1 MRMRSWR
8 QTMPHVDEGIM
19 HAYLDGA
26 LDALHE
32 GGALPDAMTPADV
45 IAHLDACADCRARLN
60 IERYIRE
67 QAGEVLRAAAPV
79 VQAPPI
85 ESLRVMRRAPAWVP
99 YAWAASLMMAVG
111 AGWWG
116 SQLAREEN
124 FETRTPV
131 MEEAAPADAV
141 TAPITATPP
150 PPVPQLNRTVQP
162 PPSQQAQLD
171 ANVTANTQGGIA
183 GNTAEKVTAPLAA
196 TGAAEASR
204 ARVDSTVVTG
214 QVAVTPLQQIQT
226 QQAQTQQAAD
236 AIARAQRQ
244 DFAARGAA
252 ATAPPPAA
260 PAPTGD
266 PAAARFVDALR
277 TTDGLSWRTVAPGDT
292 IQAFGMEGA
301 TRTQME
307 IARADIGNMVRVRQ
321 RLPDGRDVELVQWS
335 PQDARVRRESEEAR
349 ASAPSNQVIFTR
361 RLADNSQEIIVR
373 AGNGDVLI
381 AIHLAGADG
390 QSLAQRLVPLRR

>member
-1 MRMRSWR
+1 
-8 QTMPHVDEGIM
+8 MPHVDEGIM

-60 IERYIRE
+60 IERDIRE
-67 QAGEVLRAAAPV
+67 QAGMVLRAAAPV

-85 ESLRVMRRAPAWVP
+85 ESLRVTRRAPAWMP

-116 SQLAREEN
+116 SQLAREEE
-124 FETRTPV
+124 FESRAPV

-141 TAPITATPP
+141 SAPVTATPP

-171 ANVTANTQGGIA
+171 AGVAPDMQGGIA
-183 GNTAEKVTAPLAA
+183 GNTAQKTTAPLATA
-196 TGAAEASR
+196 GAAEASR
-204 ARVDSTVVTG
+204 ARADSTVVVN
-214 QVAVTPLQQIQT
+214 QPAAVTPLQQIQT

-260 PAPTGD
+260 PAPVGD
-266 PAAARFVDALR
+266 PAVTRFVGALG
-277 TTDGLSWRTVAPGDT
+277 TADGLSWRTVAPGDT
-292 IQAFGMEGA
+292 ISAFGIEGA
-301 TRTQME
+301 TQTRIET
-307 IARADIGNMVRVRQ
+307 ARADIGNMVRVRQ
-321 RLPDGRDVELVQWS
+321 RLSDGRDVELVQWS
-335 PQDARVRRESEEAR
+335 SSDARVRRESEESR
-349 ASAPSNQVIFTR
+349 SSLPPNQVVFAR
-361 RLADNSQEIIVR
+361 RLADGLQEVVAR
-373 AGNGDVLI
+373 AGNGNVLI
-381 AIHLAGADG
+381 AIRIAGADP
-390 QSLAQRLVPLRR
+390 QSLAQRLIPLRR